1 MSLGY
6 ADLPRQTTAD
16 YLTGCTDPNERKL
29 APGRTEADVPSTP
42 EALEAAFKKSEIYAQ
57 TITERDAFVA
67 EGQENEKKRQDFRE
81 AVLTDKRLGS
91 RKSSPFTASF
101 GAQVY
106 ALMKRQ

>member
-29 APGRTEADVPSTP
+29 AEGRTIDDVPSTP
-42 EALEAAFKKSEIYAQ
+42 EAFELAFKQSKIDSRMI
-57 TITERDAFVA
+57 IERDAFVA
-67 EGQENEKKRQDFRE
+67 AGQEDERRRQDFRE
-81 AVLTDKRLGS
+81 AVLTDKRLAA

-101 GAQVY
+101 GAQVW
-106 ALMKRQ
+106 ALTN